1 MPRDGGHPHSGPPA
15 FGGRLFRLM
24 SSKFSFKALFKSR
37 LKIAG
42 MILLL
47 AVGPICWYYTFAGAV
62 RRLSYDLPYPLRQRR
77 STPGVV
83 IIYLDE
89 DSAKALGQQVSG
101 VWDRSLHTQ
110 LLNHLTDEGVKAVYY
125 DILFRAQSADPK
137 VDKDF
142 AAAIARNGHV
152 ILGNTIEP
160 VLYPGTGVHPG
171 EFMETTYLP
180 TEVLGKAAAATG
192 LLLFKPIDTDYAV
205 RHLYTGNEDLPTA
218 SWAAAQML
226 GAPVTRNPEDRL
238 KPRWMN
244 YYGTPG
250 TITSVSFVRA
260 LQKDGVSPGFFK
272 DQVVFIGGL
281 PVVGALTQGKDDFA
295 NPWSRFGIHPLLP
308 GVEVHA
314 TEFLNLMRG
323 DWLTE
328 MPDGVQLALLLVVG
342 LVMGVIAN
350 FLPPVKTLLISAG
363 MMVLITVVT
372 FWLLWYQH
380 IWFDWLVPVGIQ
392 IPLGAIWCAGSQYFD
407 ESKRRAALKDAFS
420 LYLSPHMADKISK
433 SDFDLT
439 PGGKL
444 VDATIVFTD
453 CKGFTA
459 MSEELNDPMKL
470 SQTLI
475 AYFTQTSKCVL
486 DNDGTIIKYIGDAIM
501 AAWGAPLDEKDHPY
515 KAALAA
521 YQMSEA
527 SKNVVLG
534 RLLKTRVGVAT
545 GPALAG
551 NLGSPYRFDYT
562 LIGDTTNFAS
572 RLEGLNKF
580 ANTNILI
587 SDSTQKAIG
596 DRFVTRL
603 MGHFMLVGK
612 SHGLPVHELICPSSE
627 PAAEGHRKW
636 AALFAEAMEAIK
648 TGQFEQAKVMLRKT
662 VWERGGEDG
671 PSEFYLKKIAE
682 LEKEHTLQEW
692 TGVVKLTEK

>member
-1 MPRDGGHPHSGPPA
+1 MR
-15 FGGRLFRLM
+15 GGRLELCGWIFRLM
-24 SSKFSFKALFKSR
+24 SGKFSLKGLFKSR

-42 MILLL
+42 VILLL
-47 AVGPICWYYTFAGAV
+47 AVGPALWYAPGADGL
-62 RRLSYDLPYPLRQRR
+62 RWASYDLPYPFFGTVAT
-77 STPGVV
+77 SGVV
-83 IIYLDE
+83 IVYLDE
-89 DSAKALGQQVSG
+89 DSAKKLGQQVNG
-101 VWDRSLHTQ
+101 IWDRSLHTQ
-110 LLNHLTDEGVKAVYY
+110 LLNRLTDDGVKAVYY
-125 DILFRAQSADPK
+125 DIFFKSPSADPA
-137 VDKDF
+137 VDEGF
-142 AAAIARNGHV
+142 AAAITRNGHV
-152 ILGNTIEP
+152 ILGSTIDP
-160 VLYPGTGVHPG
+160 AVYPGIAVSPT
-171 EFMETTYLP
+171 FMP
-180 TEVLGKAAAATG
+180 TEKLAKAATAIG
-192 LLLFKPIDTDYAV
+192 LLLFNPVDPDFGV
-205 RHLYTGNEDLPTA
+205 RHLYTGNKDSPSA
-218 SWAAAQML
+218 SWLAAQML
-226 GAPVTRNPEDRL
+226 GAPVTQNPENRIA
-238 KPRWMN
+238 PRWLN
-244 YYGTPG
+244 YYGPPG
-250 TITSVSFVRA
+250 AISSMGFAHA
-260 LQKDGVSPGFFK
+260 LDKDGPPPGFFK
-272 DQVVFIGGL
+272 DKVVFVGGR
-281 PVVGALTQGKDDFA
+281 PVVASLGEGKDDYA
-295 NPWSRFGIHPLLP
+295 NPWSRAGAHPLIT
-308 GVEVHA
+308 GVEIHA

-323 DWLTE
+323 DWQKK
-328 MPDGVQLALLLVVG
+328 MPDWLEFTLVLVVG
-342 LVMGVIAN
+342 LIMAGISN
-350 FLPPVKTLLISAG
+350 FLPPLKTMLISAG
-363 MMVLITVVT
+363 MIVLLVGAT
-372 FWLLWYQH
+372 LLLLLYSH
-380 IWFDWLVPVGIQ
+380 TWFDWVVPVAIQ
-392 IPLGAIWCAGSQYFD
+392 IPLGVVWCAGSQYFD
-407 ESKRRAALKDAFS
+407 ESKRRAALRDAFS

-501 AAWGAPLDEKDHPY
+501 AAWGAPVEEKDHAY
-515 KAALAA
+515 KATLAA

-603 MGHFMLVGK
+603 MGHFMMVGK

-662 VWERGGEDG
+662 IWERGGEDG